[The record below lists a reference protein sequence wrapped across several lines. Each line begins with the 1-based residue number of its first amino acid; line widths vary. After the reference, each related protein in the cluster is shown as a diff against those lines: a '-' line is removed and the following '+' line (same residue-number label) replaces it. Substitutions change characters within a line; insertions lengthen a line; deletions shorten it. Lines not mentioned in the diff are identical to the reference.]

1 LAAGAQAALVAVP
14 LLVVAGLAPQKP
26 LVGLVV
32 EPPPVGSAQAS
43 VLSLARVALVAVV
56 GWQIGLAAAGYRP
69 RVGVGSE
76 AAAG

>member
-32 EPPPVGSAQAS
+32 GPPPVGSAQAS

-56 GWQIGLAAAGYRP
+56 GWQTDLAAAGCRP